1 MTAMIVQPPVRP
13 QPQSTDVSKPLGSL
27 SASLL
32 ARKGDARPA
41 MRPLALGT
49 AMAEPVEEDAAAV
62 APVDASVSVTLPT
75 ARRIARESA
84 ARTRTGKAA
93 FTLRLDSDRHVRLR
107 LASAMTRHSSQQL
120 VTLALDAFLQNLP
133 EVDALVAQLPVTR
146 AKT

>member
-1 MTAMIVQPPVRP
+1 MSAIPARPPVP
-13 QPQSTDVSKPLGSL
+13 PHPESADVPKPLGSL

-32 ARKGDARPA
+32 VRKGSVRPA

-49 AMAEPVEEDAAAV
+49 AATEPVEDDAA
-62 APVDASVSVTLPT
+62 PMASVTVAT

-84 ARTRTGKAA
+84 ARTRNGKAA

-146 AKT
+146 APK

>member
-1 MTAMIVQPPVRP
+1 MSAMPARPPVQPHPE
-13 QPQSTDVSKPLGSL
+13 SADVPKPLGSL

-49 AMAEPVEEDAAAV
+49 ATAEPVEDDAASA
-62 APVDASVSVTLPT
+62 SVTLAT

-84 ARTRTGKAA
+84 ARTRNGKAA

-107 LASAMTRHSSQQL
+107 LASAMTRHSSQHL

-146 AKT
+146 APK

>member
-1 MTAMIVQPPVRP
+1 MPARPPV
-13 QPQSTDVSKPLGSL
+13 QSHPESADVPKPLGSL

-49 AMAEPVEEDAAAV
+49 ATAEPVEDDAASA
-62 APVDASVSVTLPT
+62 SVTLAT

-84 ARTRTGKAA
+84 ARTRNGKAA

-107 LASAMTRHSSQQL
+107 LASAMTRHSSQHL

-146 AKT
+146 APK

>member
-1 MTAMIVQPPVRP
+1 MSAMPARPPVQPHPE
-13 QPQSTDVSKPLGSL
+13 SADVPKPLGSL

-32 ARKGDARPA
+32 ARKGSARPA

-49 AMAEPVEEDAAAV
+49 ATAEPVEDDAASA
-62 APVDASVSVTLPT
+62 SVTLAT

-84 ARTRTGKAA
+84 ARTRNGKAA

-107 LASAMTRHSSQQL
+107 LASAMTRHSSQHL

-146 AKT
+146 APK

>member
-1 MTAMIVQPPVRP
+1 MSAMPARPPV
-13 QPQSTDVSKPLGSL
+13 QSHPESADLPKPLGSL

-32 ARKGDARPA
+32 ARKGSARPA

-49 AMAEPVEEDAAAV
+49 ATAEPVEDDAASA
-62 APVDASVSVTLPT
+62 SVTLAT

-84 ARTRTGKAA
+84 ARTRNGKAA

-107 LASAMTRHSSQQL
+107 LASAMTRHSSQHL

-146 AKT
+146 APK

>member
-1 MTAMIVQPPVRP
+1 MP
-13 QPQSTDVSKPLGSL
+13 KPLGSL

-49 AMAEPVEEDAAAV
+49 ATAEPVEDDAASA
-62 APVDASVSVTLPT
+62 SVTLAT

-84 ARTRTGKAA
+84 ARTRNGKAA

-107 LASAMTRHSSQQL
+107 LASAMTRHSSQHL

-146 AKT
+146 APK

>member
-1 MTAMIVQPPVRP
+1 MSAMPARPPV
-13 QPQSTDVSKPLGSL
+13 QSHPESADVPKPLGSL

-49 AMAEPVEEDAAAV
+49 ATAEPVEDDAASA
-62 APVDASVSVTLPT
+62 SVTLAT

-84 ARTRTGKAA
+84 ARTRNGKAA

-107 LASAMTRHSSQQL
+107 LASAMTRHSSQHL

-146 AKT
+146 APK

>member
-1 MTAMIVQPPVRP
+1 MSAMPARPPVP
-13 QPQSTDVSKPLGSL
+13 PYPESTDVPKPLGSL

-49 AMAEPVEEDAAAV
+49 ATAEPVEDDAA
-62 APVDASVSVTLPT
+62 PMASVTFAT

-84 ARTRTGKAA
+84 TKTRNGKAA

-107 LASAMTRHSSQQL
+107 LASAMTRHSSQHL

-146 AKT
+146 APK